1 MAVGLGVERPTRSSP
16 EEQLTLVFWRLAALC
31 VTSLGAAF
39 QTRQG
44 IGWADI
50 EFATHQKADER
61 AAPALGKAK
70 IAIVAD
76 AAALRPE

>member
-1 MAVGLGVERPTRSSP
+1 M
-16 EEQLTLVFWRLAALC
+16 
-31 VTSLGAAF
+31 TSLSEAF

-44 IGWADI
+44 IGWAGI
-50 EFATHQKADER
+50 EFATHQKADDR